1 MLRSEVE
8 DLKRKLD
15 AKDDEINAARRGEAE
30 GQDRMSSIQAA
41 VRAAEAAGAQKL
53 AEESKKYAK
62 LEAELSA
69 KLEDASG
76 KLDATRKRHISL
88 SEKFAQR
95 EDVIVELR
103 ARMDEYERGVHGLR
117 EEVQEKE
124 RFKAL
129 HEQRSAEVRK
139 MTSERN
145 RREAELSEL
154 ANEAAWLREQCDVQ
168 PGDPKYMDLSKLK
181 LQSQIELEQLR
192 SQVMAQE
199 DELQALERERT
210 VLLKKLRVKALER
223 GERAAKEG
231 ISVEKLTAMEELA
244 ADLDEDPD
252 FDGVYI
258 GTARVLGVAQQQAD
272 HAVLTQ
278 QAISASFATV
288 NNVEELRR
296 RGTALQSEVAQK
308 VAALQE
314 AESAKRKAEREKAS
328 LLQDRERLE
337 NANSHL
343 RTELAAGAGLR
354 SGADRAAST
363 TQLAMLS
370 QQNDAMRA
378 ALQDARIAMSETI
391 AVISAAQPPS
401 ATARQPPRST
411 PNKASNVLSTTSSVP
426 AVQSGG
432 TTAEGPS
439 AAAMAA
445 LTAAAEQ
452 LDDRISS
459 LKNLVVVAQRTQ
471 EVQGV
476 QEAQQQ
482 AAGLAAASFPTTL
495 DALGPVAQTMAGDA
509 AIFAGGAPTTLAGA
523 SGVGA
528 LNSRGVREQRLRSLA
543 GRPPPN
549 GDSDGAAGCGQS
561 TSAAIS
567 VRGAVEG
574 IERSGVGGEG
584 SVALP
589 EAFSEEGLQTGE
601 AGAVVVD
608 PYDLVAALNAQLIE
622 SKALLA
628 GQQSQ
633 LVKAEREVRK
643 YRTEM
648 ADLHEQQTYLY
659 ASYLREARTLQREL
673 VTAEKRAAAA
683 ERQHQEDVVRIESWA
698 TMADALET
706 TGGING
712 EEGQRKVAMM
722 GRRLTSLRVREM
734 ELARQSTIQH
744 AELKDLRA
752 SRASLQ
758 AEFRQQ
764 QVEAAAELARL
775 ERSRRELTSRLE
787 LANEAGQGMAP
798 QTDLET
804 ERKEKERY
812 LRAYRSLAEQA
823 ARTAGCASDA
833 ARFESEATSLRQ
845 RLALTEAALA
855 AATHAAQERAKTI
868 ESLTDQ
874 IEQADVELTSPRG
887 GVSGRGKC
895 GGATSVHKLEGRVQ
909 ALTISEAGAL
919 SRAEAAERVLD
930 DAMKGRQEL
939 ANRLQLV
946 EQPVAELTERLRE
959 IETELHNAKSQLAQY
974 GTEAATTATQAQAQ
988 AAVGVLAPSRPV
1000 ISKESVKEDMAR
1012 MRREAEIAK
1021 EEAIRAKEF
1030 EAISTMQLKDL
1041 SSRQNGYEEECSA
1054 LREALTQLQWSGDEH
1069 VESGKL
1075 QWTALQARRSEGEA
1089 RRREAAANARRN
1101 QVQSALFRLQLAT
1114 EHHDAQLHEAQTA
1127 TRAAEAEAAR
1137 LRSSIAQR
1145 DGEAAQ
1151 LSVVMQLRD
1160 KVREAAQLAE
1170 ESHRAATQLR
1180 AEREELYTELAAASA
1195 RDDDQRALLTLI
1207 ATNAQKG
1214 EHCHLLK
1221 ASSLPS
1227 GALERAHQ
1235 VAGAKAAGSATEEAG
1250 ADESAQKNPP
1260 VDAEI
1265 VSLVALS
1272 ALKTDLK
1279 VSELRLR
1286 RRVAALELAEL
1297 SARQNAMEA
1306 HSRREEI
1313 EEELVRTKERGS
1325 LEKQQ
1330 SEAREADLQS
1340 TLSQMRHALSQARAE
1355 QAQQQAA
1362 AAQQQRAAVGGCAP
1376 SVATDALDSAAPAS
1390 PDPSAIRSSAKPPSS
1405 RQGNRTPSATCRLGE
1420 QGGARPSPAESLVG
1434 SMERE
1439 RERQRTALS
1448 PGGDATGGDIR
1459 VAGPA
1464 CVGTVVANV
1473 ASSTAARCYGVGAGE
1488 SDFATVDA
1496 RAQVH
1501 ELFGQLSAQVHQQQD
1516 AEAENRDLRAQL
1528 AAVRQELATSEDA
1541 LARSESRMELQL
1553 AQRLRPG
1560 GGGSLRDSHTYGS
1573 SPTSPSA
1580 SLQLA
1585 SALHGERGESEAES
1599 MHMVQQLLAERA
1611 EAEQRHAAKIGLAEE
1626 SIRSVQAQL
1635 RRKDAELQQVSAL
1648 LGEARETSRRDRAS
1662 AAADSERLAKR
1673 LDEQNEDFVQRGRA
1687 ALAKLSDASEPAAR
1701 GTELTLREI
1710 EEENVAKEELIHQL
1724 RMELAAT
1731 NAELAQSRS
1740 HLKERLSE
1748 VETATSQLTA
1758 EKAKGPSDAMS
1769 QRVAQLQAALKAK
1782 ERELIKLRDTLA
1794 TSKDDMEVLAAEH
1807 TERMTRVSERAA
1819 RAEAKAEADAQ
1830 ARERMGRLQERL
1842 QGLTTE
1848 VRAHKQREEA
1858 AKRAAA
1864 EANEAAR
1871 SAEALAS
1878 RTSAE
1883 LLRVNSVLASLKQR
1897 LADVPRREEAL
1908 RRQLAARTEQLEAM
1922 QRGPQLLGASN
1933 GSAGGVLTGG
1943 RASPPMC
1950 RGGGGGGE
1958 AGTTPGEQAAAMA
1971 EAVAK
1976 AVAVERERWVNV
1988 SAAVEEVQV
1997 SRLGDERQRAAM
2009 NAALAKAA
2017 KATEDAERGREEA
2030 LQQAAQLREAL
2041 HEAEERLLARGGS
2054 TAARATPVTGGGLG
2068 GRVDEPEHDTADA
2081 MRRSRDG
2088 GGQSAVVSARRSLS
2102 GSGGVHSCGAGT
2114 LAVERWAAE
2123 KRLQK
2128 KIDTLRTKLNEKSHE
2143 LYVAEG
2149 ELAKARAALEGAT
2162 KRESALREGMVH
2174 AQEQLARSNRETE
2187 GQVSR
2192 ALAEMRSREQL
2203 SNELLCAQRD
2213 LSKLRAQLR
2222 TAQRAAGIVLASEVT
2237 AAASAGN
2244 LSVAEEDVEEL
2255 DAMDEE
2261 RLRAAILRRDQ
2272 HMLEQGLA
2280 LEAHEL
2286 TISQQQAR
2294 LRDQAAYHSLLASSS
2309 SAPPAATTAGLPR
2322 SSGPG
2327 GGGSGDGGGDRV
2339 GREEIHVVVEK
2350 MERVVSNL
2358 QVENADLRKRA
2369 ASTVKYVE
2377 LKKENRELKASIKS
2391 LMAENAGLC
2400 EKLESARQEAA
2411 NAQRFSRE
2419 LAEIRRSLKA
2429 EGEKATGLRQRLLES
2444 QEARQAAEVALAR
2457 AEATLSG
2464 EGQGDGGRLS
2474 ARAAQLSSLNKQL
2487 EEQLRGVRGEARSMR
2502 EELVSKGTL
2511 LVDMGAQLTEAL
2523 GTASAAESRV
2533 EQMQAEVD
2541 AGRQLAAHIADI
2553 TGERDALRDALQRL
2567 KEEHNRSGHFQG
2579 RAGAWP
2585 SGAAAEAAT
2594 AAVTEAMANENATLR
2609 AENAVMASELAAL
2622 SPQFFEEVEDLKY
2635 AYATAQQLL
2644 ARYEQSCGGLPPAA
2658 SSTPRDDE

>member
-1362 AAQQQRAAVGGCAP
+1362 AAQQQRAAVGGCANGCP
-1376 SVATDALDSAAPAS
+1376 EPTQGVQIEAP
-1390 PDPSAIRSSAKPPSS
+1390 
-1405 RQGNRTPSATCRLGE
+1405 
-1420 QGGARPSPAESLVG
+1420 
-1434 SMERE
+1434 
-1439 RERQRTALS
+1439 
-1448 PGGDATGGDIR
+1448 
-1459 VAGPA
+1459 
-1464 CVGTVVANV
+1464 
-1473 ASSTAARCYGVGAGE
+1473 
-1488 SDFATVDA
+1488 
-1496 RAQVH
+1496 
-1501 ELFGQLSAQVHQQQD
+1501 
-1516 AEAENRDLRAQL
+1516 
-1528 AAVRQELATSEDA
+1528 
-1541 LARSESRMELQL
+1541 
-1553 AQRLRPG
+1553 
-1560 GGGSLRDSHTYGS
+1560 
-1573 SPTSPSA
+1573 
-1580 SLQLA
+1580 
-1585 SALHGERGESEAES
+1585 
-1599 MHMVQQLLAERA
+1599 
-1611 EAEQRHAAKIGLAEE
+1611 
-1626 SIRSVQAQL
+1626 
-1635 RRKDAELQQVSAL
+1635 
-1648 LGEARETSRRDRAS
+1648 
-1662 AAADSERLAKR
+1662 
-1673 LDEQNEDFVQRGRA
+1673 
-1687 ALAKLSDASEPAAR
+1687 
-1701 GTELTLREI
+1701 
-1710 EEENVAKEELIHQL
+1710 
-1724 RMELAAT
+1724 
-1731 NAELAQSRS
+1731 
-1740 HLKERLSE
+1740 
-1748 VETATSQLTA
+1748 
-1758 EKAKGPSDAMS
+1758 
-1769 QRVAQLQAALKAK
+1769 
-1782 ERELIKLRDTLA
+1782 
-1794 TSKDDMEVLAAEH
+1794 
-1807 TERMTRVSERAA
+1807 
-1819 RAEAKAEADAQ
+1819 
-1830 ARERMGRLQERL
+1830 
-1842 QGLTTE
+1842 
-1848 VRAHKQREEA
+1848 
-1858 AKRAAA
+1858 
-1864 EANEAAR
+1864 
-1871 SAEALAS
+1871 
-1878 RTSAE
+1878 
-1883 LLRVNSVLASLKQR
+1883 
-1897 LADVPRREEAL
+1897 
-1908 RRQLAARTEQLEAM
+1908 
-1922 QRGPQLLGASN
+1922 RGPN
-1933 GSAGGVLTGG
+1933 
-1943 RASPPMC
+1943 
-1950 RGGGGGGE
+1950 
-1958 AGTTPGEQAAAMA
+1958 
-1971 EAVAK
+1971 
-1976 AVAVERERWVNV
+1976 
-1988 SAAVEEVQV
+1988 
-1997 SRLGDERQRAAM
+1997 
-2009 NAALAKAA
+2009 
-2017 KATEDAERGREEA
+2017 
-2030 LQQAAQLREAL
+2030 
-2041 HEAEERLLARGGS
+2041 
-2054 TAARATPVTGGGLG
+2054 
-2068 GRVDEPEHDTADA
+2068 
-2081 MRRSRDG
+2081 
-2088 GGQSAVVSARRSLS
+2088 
-2102 GSGGVHSCGAGT
+2102 
-2114 LAVERWAAE
+2114 
-2123 KRLQK
+2123 
-2128 KIDTLRTKLNEKSHE
+2128 
-2143 LYVAEG
+2143 Y
-2149 ELAKARAALEGAT
+2149 
-2162 KRESALREGMVH
+2162 
-2174 AQEQLARSNRETE
+2174 
-2187 GQVSR
+2187 
-2192 ALAEMRSREQL
+2192 
-2203 SNELLCAQRD
+2203 
-2213 LSKLRAQLR
+2213 
-2222 TAQRAAGIVLASEVT
+2222 
-2237 AAASAGN
+2237 
-2244 LSVAEEDVEEL
+2244 
-2255 DAMDEE
+2255 
-2261 RLRAAILRRDQ
+2261 
-2272 HMLEQGLA
+2272 
-2280 LEAHEL
+2280 
-2286 TISQQQAR
+2286 
-2294 LRDQAAYHSLLASSS
+2294 
-2309 SAPPAATTAGLPR
+2309 
-2322 SSGPG
+2322 
-2327 GGGSGDGGGDRV
+2327 
-2339 GREEIHVVVEK
+2339 
-2350 MERVVSNL
+2350 
-2358 QVENADLRKRA
+2358 
-2369 ASTVKYVE
+2369 
-2377 LKKENRELKASIKS
+2377 
-2391 LMAENAGLC
+2391 
-2400 EKLESARQEAA
+2400 
-2411 NAQRFSRE
+2411 
-2419 LAEIRRSLKA
+2419 
-2429 EGEKATGLRQRLLES
+2429 
-2444 QEARQAAEVALAR
+2444 
-2457 AEATLSG
+2457 
-2464 EGQGDGGRLS
+2464 
-2474 ARAAQLSSLNKQL
+2474 
-2487 EEQLRGVRGEARSMR
+2487 
-2502 EELVSKGTL
+2502 
-2511 LVDMGAQLTEAL
+2511 
-2523 GTASAAESRV
+2523 
-2533 EQMQAEVD
+2533 
-2541 AGRQLAAHIADI
+2541 
-2553 TGERDALRDALQRL
+2553 
-2567 KEEHNRSGHFQG
+2567 
-2579 RAGAWP
+2579 
-2585 SGAAAEAAT
+2585 
-2594 AAVTEAMANENATLR
+2594 
-2609 AENAVMASELAAL
+2609 
-2622 SPQFFEEVEDLKY
+2622 
-2635 AYATAQQLL
+2635 
-2644 ARYEQSCGGLPPAA
+2644 
-2658 SSTPRDDE
+2658 